1 MNYFTMRDA
10 FAVIF
15 LAVCVHG
22 CLSGCNDR
30 KPISYYN
37 SANNQILKRH
47 GFQRKTVSSPVLCG
61 RDCAIS
67 PQCQSFNYHPS
78 THLCVLNNATRS
90 NNPDDLVHLL
100 GSVYYDENVDTKFL
114 IKTET
119 TSIDETPTI
128 ADSYTQA
135 PSTTISPGTSAEMT
149 KQVTSSAAID
159 TGAPTTPSAES
170 ALQVTS
176 YAAIGTQVLT
186 KPISLD
192 TDVPSS
198 AAIDNQAPTTSMSPD
213 TNVTP
218 SSADDTHAT
227 TTTTPKSPDT
237 SAETTLH
244 VTSSAATD
252 TQALTTPMSP
262 DTDVTSSAA
271 IDSGAPTTPSAESA
285 LQVTSYAAIGTQVLT
300 KPISLDTD
308 VPSSA
313 AIDNQAPTTSM
324 SPDTNVTSSAAT
336 DTQAL
341 TTPMSPDTDV
351 TSSAATNTQAPT
363 TPMASDTS
371 AETTKQVTSTA
382 TSKSCKELLLSG
394 TDNGQY
400 TIYPDGLLE
409 GVPVYCDMETDGGGW
424 IVFQRRQDGSV
435 DFYRNWAEYQSGFGD
450 LNGEFWLGND
460 ILPLTAYGKWQLL
473 VEMENWDGGKF
484 WAAYGEFAVSG
495 NLYTLH
501 IGSYDTKSTVDDSM
515 LYHDGYPFTTKDQ
528 DNDNIN
534 FNCAVRKEGAWW
546 FESCFKAHLNGK
558 YYNHSR
564 VGDGQG
570 VQWKAISGGF
580 YYSLKSCA
588 MKIREVR

>member
-1 MNYFTMRDA
+1 MRDA

-114 IKTET
+114 TKFET
-119 TSIDETPTI
+119 TSIDETVSAMVTTPTI
-128 ADSYTQA
+128 ADSYNQA
-135 PSTTISPGTSAEMT
+135 PSTTMSPGTSAEMT

-159 TGAPTTPSAES
+159 TGAPTTPVSQDIDVTSSAADDTQAPTTPSAES
-170 ALQVTS
+170 ALQVT
-176 YAAIGTQVLT
+176 
-186 KPISLD
+186 
-192 TDVPSS
+192 SS
-198 AAIDNQAPTTSMSPD
+198 AAIDNQAPTTSMPPD

-244 VTSSAATD
+244 VTSSAT
-252 TQALTTPMSP
+252 
-262 DTDVTSSAA
+262 
-271 IDSGAPTTPSAESA
+271 
-285 LQVTSYAAIGTQVLT
+285 
-300 KPISLDTD
+300 
-308 VPSSA
+308 
-313 AIDNQAPTTSM
+313 
-324 SPDTNVTSSAAT
+324 T

-363 TPMASDTS
+363 TPMASDNSAEMTKKVTSSAATNTQAQTTPMVTDTS

-450 LNGEFWLGND
+450 LNGECHQQ
-460 ILPLTAYGKWQLL
+460 K
-473 VEMENWDGGKF
+473 
-484 WAAYGEFAVSG
+484 
-495 NLYTLH
+495 
-501 IGSYDTKSTVDDSM
+501 
-515 LYHDGYPFTTKDQ
+515 
-528 DNDNIN
+528 
-534 FNCAVRKEGAWW
+534 
-546 FESCFKAHLNGK
+546 
-558 YYNHSR
+558 R
-564 VGDGQG
+564 V
-570 VQWKAISGGF
+570 
-580 YYSLKSCA
+580 
-588 MKIREVR
+588 